1 MVLQLAGGV
10 HQGECGAKWIVA
22 APRFRFTPLIKPR
35 NPAGQT
41 GWSARDRKERAG
53 PMAVRYES
61 RERPCTSCGAMVSV
75 QVVTSEA
82 PRSVGPQRRA
92 IHDDD
97 GTPAD

>member
-1 MVLQLAGGV
+1 
-10 HQGECGAKWIVA
+10 
-22 APRFRFTPLIKPR
+22 
-35 NPAGQT
+35 
-41 GWSARDRKERAG
+41 
-53 PMAVRYES
+53 MAVRYES

-97 GTPAD
+97 GTPADTNCARERSHGADASDWGDVGGAD